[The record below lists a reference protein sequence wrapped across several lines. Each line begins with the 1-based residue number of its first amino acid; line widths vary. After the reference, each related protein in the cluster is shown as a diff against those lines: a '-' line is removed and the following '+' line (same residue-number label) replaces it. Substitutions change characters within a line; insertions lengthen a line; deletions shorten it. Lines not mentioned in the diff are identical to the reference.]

1 MGHLARQGLWKS
13 ATSCCAFLLRTA
25 GQPGV
30 YVKNRLGVHFQRF
43 AHEIDIDQAERMEV
57 VHAEII
63 GVLLDEFFPFLGTF
77 LIAAVVVVESKI
89 SISSLD
95 GRLTFGIIHC
105 AIF

>member
-43 AHEIDIDQAERMEV
+43 ANEIDIDQAERMEA

-63 GVLLDEFFPFLGTF
+63 VNTCKSNERLLQDSRIVANG
-77 LIAAVVVVESKI
+77 
-89 SISSLD
+89 
-95 GRLTFGIIHC
+95 
-105 AIF
+105 